1 MPMYYLFYNLMKLI
15 MNDQISSYDSACVDQ
30 DLTVSLTAVRDYGN
44 QKSRKYL
51 GGSDYYNTEEEIQD
65 SKLYIQKITNI

>member
-1 MPMYYLFYNLMKLI
+1 M
-15 MNDQISSYDSACVDQ
+15 
-30 DLTVSLTAVRDYGN
+30 SLTAVRDYGN

-65 SKLYIQKITNI
+65 SNVYIQKITNI